1 MKQTALRLIA
11 RRAGTQLLKL
21 SAALSLAFVLLMTP
35 GLKGETP
42 VSSGKNAYALAY
54 DVAVQSVVS
63 IRGEK
68 KFEVSEM
75 KNSPLKGKVPEKG
88 KRENVTGMG
97 SGVIIDERGYI
108 VTNYHVVKGLQKIQI
123 TTSDEMLYREVEFVS
138 YDPKTDLALLKV
150 TPLSEMKPI
159 RFGRIDR
166 VYVCQEVMAIGNPFG
181 YSGAAARGIV
191 SGLNRPL
198 TSIETASYDS
208 VIQTDAAI
216 NPGNSGG
223 PLIDLDGEMI
233 GINAAVRDDAQNIAF
248 AIPVDMVAD
257 VVERMLRMSVA
268 KMTHHGLE
276 LEELEEVG
284 EVAEHKEPV
293 YRVRIKS
300 VEPNSP
306 AELSGVR
313 AGDILVE
320 SNRLAVHSKLD
331 FTRSLIGVTL
341 ADKIALRLERN
352 GQSEKA
358 EIALSNLST
367 SAAADETLVAVNR
380 PISAA
385 SAEGNEGDFRSASAA
400 PSYASNA
407 DAESVHSSK
416 EEIVDRLLGL
426 TIEPVSTDEY
436 EKQYPDLG
444 IVSMDNYKIM
454 PSGGVRVTG
463 VRGNTLFSAGKS
475 AIREGDLIF
484 GFVVDGSAEN
494 RWEITSLD
502 NLYFIARKWNDLA
515 AEGNSAKIYLIRNG
529 SPYFLDIPMSELP
542 NE

>member
-1 MKQTALRLIA
+1 MKQTALTLRT
-11 RRAGTQLLKL
+11 RRTLRWKLL
-21 SAALSLAFVLLMTP
+21 AAILPAFVLFLTP
-35 GLKGETP
+35 GLKGETS

-54 DVAVQSVVS
+54 DIAVQSVVS

-75 KNSPLKGKVPEKG
+75 KNSPLNGKVPEKG

-97 SGVIIDERGYI
+97 SGVIVDERGYI

-123 TTSDEMLYREVEFVS
+123 TTSDEMLYRDVEFVS

-150 TPLSEMKPI
+150 TPLSDMKPI
-159 RFGRIDR
+159 AFGRIDR
-166 VYVCQEVMAIGNPFG
+166 VYVCQDVMAIGNPFG

-223 PLIDLDGEMI
+223 PLVNLDGEMI

-276 LEELEEVG
+276 LEETEE
-284 EVAEHKEPV
+284 PSD
-293 YRVRIKS
+293 RVRIKS

-306 AELSGVR
+306 AELAGVQ
-313 AGDILVE
+313 AGDYLVE
-320 SNRLAVHSKLD
+320 SNKLAIHSKLD

-341 ADKIALRLERN
+341 ADKISLTLERD
-352 GQSEKA
+352 GQSQSA
-358 EIALSNLST
+358 EIALSNLSGP
-367 SAAADETLVAVNR
+367 AATDETLVAVNR
-380 PISAA
+380 PFSSNDA
-385 SAEGNEGDFRSASAA
+385 EGDFHSAA
-400 PSYASNA
+400 ASPSYASRV
-407 DAESVHSSK
+407 DAESARSSK
-416 EEIVDRLLGL
+416 ENAVDDLLGV
-426 TIEPVSTDEY
+426 TIEPVGAEEY
-436 EKQYPDLG
+436 KSLYPDLAV
-444 IVSMDNYKIM
+444 VSMDSYKIM
-454 PSGGVRVTG
+454 PAGGVRVTG
-463 VRGNTLFSAGKS
+463 VREQTLFCAGKS
-475 AIREGDLIF
+475 AVREGDLIF

-502 NLYFIARKWNDLA
+502 NLYFIARKWNELS

-529 SPYFLDIPMSELP
+529 SPYFLDIPLRELP